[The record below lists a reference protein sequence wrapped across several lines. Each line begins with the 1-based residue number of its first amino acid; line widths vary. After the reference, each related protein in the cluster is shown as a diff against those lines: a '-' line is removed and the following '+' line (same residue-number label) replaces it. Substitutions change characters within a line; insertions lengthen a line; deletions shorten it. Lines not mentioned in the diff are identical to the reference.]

1 MTTPITIESFE
12 VQGFRAYLKPQIF
25 TLRKSNKPTSL
36 AIFAPNKKG
45 KSSLVDVFEYYF
57 SEDATLQRL
66 GQRAGQTQAGPTA
79 LEHIE
84 AGDHGVV
91 PYVGFKFRQ
100 STDRFDDKRPIADGK
115 PVPHAAQRVLS
126 ATKVPFVIHGN
137 ELRGFVDASSEI
149 RYREMASWF
158 SLDPLLSIQR
168 NLRALQRQIKANAD
182 SQSEINERLR
192 DLRRVTANEV
202 STWDETPI
210 CDWFNAQV
218 LSKLDASLNISEIS
232 NTDSVYLVLVQRRE
246 EEEKRVGVAALK
258 TLIAQIDALSIP
270 VLDNNG
276 EQSGLVVNFERAVSD
291 FALAVINESSERHRA
306 SESVFNEVWSKAHL
320 LFGMDDHEFDSCP
333 VCDTEFKS
341 TPHGSRDAVRVN
353 INTKLATLATYR
365 DAESAL
371 RTARQDLS
379 QNNLTLQTSLDSL
392 CTGLVGA
399 DYGAI
404 VVPVESYL
412 TELKLWNPDFPLPN
426 SGDLFQAI
434 VSMRASLTET
444 RNRLEEQQ
452 GENTYA
458 HAHHILGQL
467 IQVRSDLTQI
477 YRTKEELRK
486 LHVELVKQAKI
497 VETAINE
504 HNQILLS
511 KLENDVD
518 GLYKKIQGIPGDE
531 PPMIRFQLAE
541 ETAANQQRV
550 SLVIDYAENRKSVA
564 PSGYLSDS
572 QIHTVALALRL
583 AAIRTFN
590 TGAPIIVLND
600 VVTSY
605 DAEHRKSIAS
615 TLAEEFE
622 HFQILLVTH
631 DEQFFNLLKDH
642 LPEAKWTFRR
652 ITHIDP
658 SFGPVFSD
666 HRTPDEDI
674 QCLLDEGKPAGEEI
688 RQSEE
693 EWLLTICRDFRVEVD
708 IREIDKPY
716 LYARGELAIALA
728 RFLKT
733 QKLKPPKV
741 PGIASPFLT
750 SLQKGEV
757 ENFASHFSDNP
768 YKSGSGGDE
777 KQRWEEFR
785 LFRDLF
791 VCSKCGRTRFKR
803 PQGLSKP
810 VCKGKGC
817 ETPFEFQVASAAV

>member
-12 VQGFRAYLKPQIF
+12 VQGFRAYLKPQSF
-25 TLRKSNKPTSL
+25 TLRKNNKPTSL

-79 LEHIE
+79 LEHIK
-84 AGDHGVV
+84 ADDHGVV

-115 PVPHAAQRVLS
+115 PVPQAAQRVLS
-126 ATKVPFVIHGN
+126 ATKVPFIIHGN

-168 NLRALQRQIKANAD
+168 NLRTLQRQIKANVD

-202 STWDETPI
+202 STWDETAI

-258 TLIAQIDALSIP
+258 TLIAQIDALATP
-270 VLDNNG
+270 VADSNG
-276 EQSGLVVNFERAVSD
+276 EQSGLAVNFERSVSD
-291 FALAVINESSERHRA
+291 CDLAVIKESDERHRA
-306 SESVFNEVWSKAHL
+306 SESVFNEVWSKAHS
-320 LFGMDDHEFDSCP
+320 LFEMGDHDFESCP

-353 INTKLATLATYR
+353 IQTKLATLATYR
-365 DAESAL
+365 EAESAL
-371 RTARQDLS
+371 RTAIQEVS
-379 QNNLTLQTSLDSL
+379 QNNQKLQIALDSL
-392 CTGLVGA
+392 CTGLADA
-399 DYGAI
+399 DYGAD
-404 VVPVESYL
+404 VVPIVSYL
-412 TELKLWNPDFPLPN
+412 TGLKLWSCDLPLPN

-434 VSMRASLTET
+434 VSIRASLNET
-444 RNRLEEQQ
+444 RDRLEEQQ

-458 HAHHILGQL
+458 HGHDVLGQL
-467 IQVRSDLTQI
+467 IQVRSDLNQI
-477 YRTKEELRK
+477 YRTNEELQK

-504 HNQILLS
+504 HNQVLLS

-518 GLYKKIQGIPGDE
+518 GLYRKIQGVPGDE
-531 PPMIRFQLAE
+531 PPLIRFQLAE
-541 ETAANQQRV
+541 GTAANQQQVR
-550 SLVIDYAENRKSVA
+550 LAIDYAENRKSVA

-590 TGAPIIVLND
+590 TGAPIIVLDD

-622 HFQILLVTH
+622 HFQIVLVTH

-642 LPEAKWTFRR
+642 LPESKWTFRR

-666 HRTPDEDI
+666 HLTPDEDI
-674 QCLLDEGKPAGEEI
+674 QRLLDGGKPAGEEI
-688 RQSEE
+688 RKSEE
-693 EWLLTICRDFRVEVD
+693 EWLLAICRDFRVEVV

-716 LYARGELAIALA
+716 QYARSELATALA
-728 RFLKT
+728 HFLNA
-733 QKLKPPKV
+733 QKLEPPKV
-741 PGIASPFLT
+741 PGISSSFLT

-768 YKSGSGGDE
+768 HKSGSGGDE
-777 KQRWEEFR
+777 KQRWVEFR
-785 LFRDLF
+785 LFRALF
-791 VCSKCGRTRFKR
+791 VCSKCGRARFKR

-810 VCKGKGC
+810 VCKGC